1 MSKAQLMYSVV
12 CDDVRIEMGN
22 KLSLMGIF
30 ENLFFPSFPSML
42 LKLCVANHWM
52 GVGDFETQV
61 RVLSPEGREIA
72 GSAQSRFRIEAE
84 GYADNISFF
93 TNVTF
98 ERAGR
103 YTVQTSLDGKMVLE
117 NYLYVHQIQQPQSQ
131 STVN

>member
-1 MSKAQLMYSVV
+1 MGSAQLVYSVA

-22 KLSLMGIF
+22 KLSLMKIF
-30 ENLFFPSFPSML
+30 ENLFFPSFP
-42 LKLCVANHWM
+42 ANHWV
-52 GVGDFETQV
+52 GIGDFQTQV
-61 RVLSPEGREIA
+61 KVLSPDGKEIA
-72 GSAQSRFRIEAE
+72 VSAPSPFRIESQ

-103 YTVQTSLDGKMVLE
+103 FVIQIFLDRKLISE
-117 NYLYVHQIQQPQSQ
+117 KNIYVHQIQQPP

>member
-1 MSKAQLMYSVV
+1 MNNAQLIYSVA

-42 LKLCVANHWM
+42 LKLAVANHWM

-61 RVLSPEGREIA
+61 RVLAPDGREIA
-72 GSAQSRFRIEAE
+72 GSAQSRFRIEAQ

-103 YTVQTSLDGKMVLE
+103 YTIQTLLDGKLVSE
-117 NYLYVHQIQQPQSQ
+117 KHIYVHQIQQPQSQ